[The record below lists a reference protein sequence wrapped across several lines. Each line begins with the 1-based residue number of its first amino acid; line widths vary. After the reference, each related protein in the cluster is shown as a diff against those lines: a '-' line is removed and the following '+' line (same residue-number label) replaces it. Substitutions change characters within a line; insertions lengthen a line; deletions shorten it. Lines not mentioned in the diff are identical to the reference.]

1 MSEKNKMTKLST
13 RFTYKPLSLK
23 DIIRE
28 MKQNIDLMI
37 DLAYSAI
44 KFGSKELADETY
56 KLEQKIHELT
66 FLLNFQIIQT
76 HPGGLKEAKQLE
88 PIIVMGYS
96 IDKISDALSDIA
108 RVVYINNDIS
118 QLIQLIS

>member
-1 MSEKNKMTKLST
+1 MTKLSAKF
-13 RFTYKPLSLK
+13 RYKPLSLK

-56 KLEQKIHELT
+56 KLEQRIHELT
-66 FLLNFQIIQT
+66 FLLNFQRV
-76 HPGGLKEAKQLE
+76 
-88 PIIVMGYS
+88 IV
-96 IDKISDALSDIA
+96 
-108 RVVYINNDIS
+108 
-118 QLIQLIS
+118 